1 MCGFIGVATPCGAP
15 LPPRALLESARDTLV
30 HRGPDE
36 GKLVSGPGG
45 ALAFRRLSIV
55 DLEKGSQPFVF
66 DDGRLI
72 ACTNGEI
79 YGHRPVRERLIAQGA
94 VFRSES
100 DCEIVP
106 HLYRQVG
113 AAYPEQLVGMFASAV
128 IDARNGRTR
137 LVLARDRIGIKPLY
151 WALHD
156 GNLWFASEPKALLA
170 AGCGRRRLRGTALV
184 DYLCHGYV
192 AGPDAAFEGVQRLE
206 AGHVLE
212 WEEGGVP
219 RVRRWWRPPTAP
231 YASVSDGPNGAAIL
245 ELLDEMVG
253 SHLMSDVPLGAFLSG
268 GIDSTAVVDAMV
280 RRTRGAVT
288 ACSVGFREKSHD
300 ELDIARETAR
310 LLGLVHHTR
319 TLDPEP
325 AGALDRLVWH
335 FDEPHADPSDVPTFL
350 VSGVA
355 REHVTV
361 ALSGDGGDEVF
372 AGYRRYVHDAAEN
385 RLRRLVGA
393 PGRGAARV
401 LGALY
406 PKLDRAP
413 RWLRG
418 KTFLSNLGDEPA
430 RAYHRS
436 VSQLSLADVHAVL
449 APELGAALAD
459 HDPFER
465 FESIYREPQT
475 DDALFRAQYTDFLT
489 QLPEQIL
496 CKVDRASMG
505 VALEVR
511 VPLLD
516 HRFVEACLPLHA
528 SRKVRGARGK
538 HAFREALRPRVRG
551 DVLDGAKRGFDT
563 PLRAWFAGPLAGEA
577 RAAIESVP
585 ARWFDTRVLR
595 ARLDE
600 HTSGARDH
608 GRLLWS
614 VLVLERWRRVHAVEE
629 ELFIA

>member
-1 MCGFIGVATPCGAP
+1 
-15 LPPRALLESARDTLV
+15 
-30 HRGPDE
+30 
-36 GKLVSGPGG
+36 
-45 ALAFRRLSIV
+45 
-55 DLEKGSQPFVF
+55 
-66 DDGRLI
+66 
-72 ACTNGEI
+72 
-79 YGHRPVRERLIAQGA
+79 
-94 VFRSES
+94 
-100 DCEIVP
+100 
-106 HLYRQVG
+106 
-113 AAYPEQLVGMFASAV
+113 
-128 IDARNGRTR
+128 
-137 LVLARDRIGIKPLY
+137 
-151 WALHD
+151 
-156 GNLWFASEPKALLA
+156 
-170 AGCGRRRLRGTALV
+170 
-184 DYLCHGYV
+184 
-192 AGPDAAFEGVQRLE
+192 
-206 AGHVLE
+206 
-212 WEEGGVP
+212 
-219 RVRRWWRPPTAP
+219 
-231 YASVSDGPNGAAIL
+231 
-245 ELLDEMVG
+245 
-253 SHLMSDVPLGAFLSG
+253 
-268 GIDSTAVVDAMV
+268 
-280 RRTRGAVT
+280 
-288 ACSVGFREKSHD
+288 
-300 ELDIARETAR
+300 
-310 LLGLVHHTR
+310 
-319 TLDPEP
+319 
-325 AGALDRLVWH
+325 
-335 FDEPHADPSDVPTFL
+335 
-350 VSGVA
+350 
-355 REHVTV
+355 
-361 ALSGDGGDEVF
+361 
-372 AGYRRYVHDAAEN
+372 
-385 RLRRLVGA
+385 
-393 PGRGAARV
+393 
-401 LGALY
+401 
-406 PKLDRAP
+406 
-413 RWLRG
+413 
-418 KTFLSNLGDEPA
+418 LSNLGDEPA